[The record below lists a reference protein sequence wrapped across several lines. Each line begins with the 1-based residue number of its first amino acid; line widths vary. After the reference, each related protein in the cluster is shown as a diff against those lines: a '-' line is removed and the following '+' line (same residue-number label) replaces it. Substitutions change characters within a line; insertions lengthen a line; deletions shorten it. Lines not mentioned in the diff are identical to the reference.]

1 MLSKSKYIRGLQC
14 ERALWLEE
22 HCPKL
27 ARYPATTLA
36 RFREGRD
43 FEHRVKDTFPH
54 GIDIS
59 RRLRGNITQYP
70 ALTARLLSQPGEV
83 VLFEAGFIYDEVLV
97 LADILHKQADGT
109 VIVYEVKDSPKVSDT
124 FRLDVAV
131 QHYVIAHALPTVV
144 QSDLF
149 NPLPELRHF
158 YLLHH
163 DDESNFIKEDLTDYA
178 RSQWDT
184 TAQNIARFKQVITAA
199 EPDTPMSEHCLQ
211 PYACPFQHHCQEKT
225 KV

>member
-14 ERALWLEE
+14 ERALWLDIRHPE
-22 HCPKL
+22 L
-27 ARYPATTLA
+27 AHYPAATLA
-36 RFREGRD
+36 RFRQGRD
-43 FEHRVKDTFPH
+43 FERSFKETFPH

-59 RRLRGNITQYP
+59 SRLRGRIGQYP
-70 ALTARLLSQPGEV
+70 VLTAQLLSQPGEV
-83 VLFEAGFIYDEVLV
+83 VLFEAGFVYDGVLV
-97 LADILHKQADGT
+97 LADVLHKQADGNVT
-109 VIVYEVKDSPKVSDT
+109 VYEVKDSPHVSDT
-124 FRLDVAV
+124 FRHDVAV

-163 DDESNFIKEDLTDYA
+163 DDESNFIKEDLTNYA
-178 RSQWDT
+178 RSQWDI

-211 PYACPFQHHCQEKT
+211 PYTCPFQHHCRQ
-225 KV
+225 